1 MATFNA
7 YRPPLDIATLL
18 TGNYTRVAWTAKTY
32 PAALMTAGH
41 GVSVKIWDG
50 TAWVAAPSS

>member
-1 MATFNA
+1 VATFNA
-7 YRPPLDIATLL
+7 YRPPLDIATRLGADL
-18 TGNYTRVAWTAKTY
+18 TRVEWTAKTY